1 MELGQC
7 GLCDAWQAF
16 SLNSFHLRSC
26 PQSTTTVYKRQL
38 AGFLQSI
45 ADVDSATTTNFT
57 MLASL
62 LFTLAAAA
70 VASAEGQGLQ
80 WTTYEDGD
88 WALISTW
95 AAGGRY
101 PYSPFKN
108 GRSVDL

>member
-1 MELGQC
+1 MT
-7 GLCDAWQAF
+7 
-16 SLNSFHLRSC
+16 R
-26 PQSTTTVYKRQL
+26 VYKRQL
-38 AGFLQSI
+38 SGLLQSI
-45 ADVDSATTTNFT
+45 TDVDSATTTNIT

-70 VASAEGQGLQ
+70 TVSAEGQGLQ

-101 PYSPFKN
+101 PYSPFHN
-108 GRSVDL
+108 GRSVNL